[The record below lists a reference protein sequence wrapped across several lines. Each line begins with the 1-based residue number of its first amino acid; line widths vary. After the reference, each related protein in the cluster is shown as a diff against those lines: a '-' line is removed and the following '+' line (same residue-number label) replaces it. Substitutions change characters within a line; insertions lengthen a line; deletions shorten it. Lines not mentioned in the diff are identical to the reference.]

1 MRGIIRNKLIAY
13 ALVLSL
19 MLPNFIFNSY
29 ADSAPMKSAEASIT
43 HNLDRNLLGTASGS
57 IYADAGNDVDN
68 TELAEISTTNA
79 IEASTNVESPVN
91 IVPLTTEEAREK
103 GLIPETT
110 TPESIDAT
118 TEEALEVTDTS
129 EVTQP
134 TEASITLPE
143 VTSGAIKKK
152 VIVQY
157 INKPINTRMMS
168 MNVETAT
175 ADTADILKNISFQ
188 MLSDEEIE
196 QLKNNDNVAI
206 VEEDGEV
213 NINSTDSVDD
223 RAGAVSESWNQ
234 KKIAANLN
242 EAADYTGKYVKV
254 AILDTGIN
262 LNSTDLSVV
271 SGVSFVDG
279 VSSYDDD
286 NGHGTMVAEII
297 AGQHNDTC
305 ITGIAPDVQ
314 LYSVKV
320 LDSNG
325 KGYYENVMKG
335 LAWAVQNHMDV
346 VCMSF
351 GGSLYKETFEQVVN
365 DAYDNGLIMVAASG
379 NSALD
384 TVNYPAGFKKV
395 VCVGATDQNDNVASF
410 SNRGDALDIVAP
422 GVDIPTIDL
431 NDNVTS
437 FSGTSA
443 SVPEVVGVI
452 AKMLEKSP
460 QKKPDKLKAV
470 LYNSTIPV
478 FKGDKKDYGYGIANA
493 YWSLYNIEN
502 QYSFSEDG
510 ELPRYVSEHQMED
523 GTVEARYFTIIDD
536 NSVSGQPKTSTVRI
550 NTGDSLHFQVGFSS
564 WHSRTAA
571 KGYSESGQLQNSL
584 TYTTESIL
592 LDPNGNVSEV
602 KIGSDFWQY
611 NTSKGINE
619 YCVGPGNLM
628 DHTVSGSYFDSA
640 GTYTLRFHC
649 ADNGFDTALH
659 GSAYDDVLTV
669 IVSDSPTPV
678 DDYGNSF
685 NTAYNL
691 GSGSHVEKSGQID
704 PETDVDYF
712 KFSVSGTANV
722 TIQTTGDGDTYG
734 YLYNSGQAEIA
745 KNDDSGEGANF
756 RITQELTAGTYY
768 IKVQA
773 YENDSVLDYTLVLD
787 KTAVQTA
794 TKLSTPVITDIP
806 SPVNYGGL
814 TVYFSSVAN
823 AAYYYYELWAGTS
836 LVKSGNVNT
845 PSVTFTQSDF
855 SVARSYTFKVQA
867 KSNNINLYTH
877 SDFGQK
883 SFSTKLAAPVNL
895 ICNDANKPVRL
906 SWQADTAN
914 SGISNITYEVYR
926 NNVRIAASVAATSFK
941 DNSSGLSVG
950 STYTYYVIANGSG
963 YSSGPSNQV
972 SVIVGYQDRISPSA
986 PRLGFTNFN
995 VKVDRIYFTW
1005 QAGTDNIGVSTYEI
1019 YRNGAYLT
1027 DTGTTCQFTDSGLS
1041 KDSNYNYYLKS
1052 VDGAGNRSA
1061 PSNTITL
1068 RTDDYADSFDDAYLI
1083 QNFTSGSSITG
1094 KFNTITDYDYFEVVV
1109 NKPATYNID
1118 VASPNRDN
1126 LNCFV
1131 KLYGS
1136 NKSILK
1142 SFFYSSTFS
1151 NRNTLTAEPLS
1162 ADHYYIVVNSSKASA
1177 PTVGSSYL
1185 SLGTYNIS
1193 VSIKDKIPPT
1203 VPVLTVSEVTSNT
1216 VSLSWTAST
1225 DASGIAGYYVYRD
1238 GLQVAAL
1245 GAGVT
1250 SYVDFPSKEEPDNY
1264 SYYIVV
1270 KDLAGNSNHSNTV
1283 EVALTD
1289 SDWFESYYTDDS
1301 GQQVRFLISQI
1312 GQKGSYVLNDV
1323 KAYIEDGDD
1332 WRAYNYSYAT
1342 GNWSAGG
1349 VYAYN
1354 PVLEEGTVI
1363 TAASVP
1369 GGSNADVTESGSNP
1383 RVRIHKTNSEGLKR
1397 EITTAILNKCG
1408 IKTED
1413 LTENQMSML
1422 LYGVSRSVD
1431 DNLYFGLINKLFR
1444 NDEPNNIY
1452 YYSGKTVA
1460 DAAFLAAFIKGAGD
1474 ATIAAYSSFVAA
1486 GTSAGTGGLCLATG
1500 VGAPA
1505 GAALELGAVGA
1516 AGAGVVASI
1525 AAAALTGYVTHS
1537 AKVLQKDMNKL
1548 QKIKEA
1554 MADAM
1559 SKAEAL
1565 AAQYGGK
1572 NIVGTTFSEFK
1583 PTQEAVNWE
1592 KVEQYVQRLNAGEQ
1606 LPAIDVYQVAGK
1618 EGWFIEDGHHRF
1630 IASKITGK
1638 PVPINYKTT
1647 SGPTGMSDWT
1657 EVIWKEYTGEGDW

>member
-1 MRGIIRNKLIAY
+1 MRGNIRNKLIAY

-29 ADSAPMKSAEASIT
+29 ADSTPMKSAGASIT
-43 HNLDRNLLGTASGS
+43 HNLDQNLLGTASGS
-57 IYADAGNDVDN
+57 IYGDAGNNVGN
-68 TELAEISTTNA
+68 TEFAENSTASA
-79 IEASTNVESPVN
+79 IEVSTNSAVESPVN

-103 GLIPETT
+103 GLIPET
-110 TPESIDAT
+110 IDAA

-134 TEASITLPE
+134 TEASITIPE

-157 INKPINTRMMS
+157 INNPTSTFRTS
-168 MNVETAT
+168 LTAGSS
-175 ADTADILKNISFQ
+175 DTVDILKNISFQ
-188 MLSDEEIE
+188 TLSDEEIAN
-196 QLKNNDNVAI
+196 LMDDSSVYV
-206 VEEDGEV
+206 VEEDVEV
-213 NINSTDSVDD
+213 NINSIDSMDD
-223 RAGAVSESWNQ
+223 NAGAVSESWNQ
-234 KKIAANLN
+234 KKIAANLD
-242 EAADYTGKYVKV
+242 EAAEYTGKYVKV
-254 AILDTGIN
+254 AVLDTGIN
-262 LNSTDLSVV
+262 LNSNDLSVV

-297 AGQHNDTC
+297 AGQQNDTG
-305 ITGIAPDVQ
+305 ITGIAPDVE

-351 GGSLYKETFEQVVN
+351 GGSLYKETFELVVN

-431 NDNVTS
+431 NDNVTN

-478 FKGDKKDYGYGIANA
+478 FNGDKKDYGYGIANA

-536 NSVSGQPKTSTVRI
+536 TSVSGQPKTSTVRI

-584 TYTTESIL
+584 TYTTETIL
-592 LDPNGNVSEV
+592 LDPDGNVSEV

-628 DHTVSGSYFDSA
+628 DHTISGSYFDSA

-649 ADNGFDTALH
+649 ADNGFDTSLH
-659 GSAYDDVLTV
+659 GSANDDVLTV
-669 IVSDSPTPV
+669 IVSDTPPDD

-734 YLYNSGQAEIA
+734 YLYNSSQAEIA
-745 KNDDSGEGANF
+745 KNDDSGEGSNF
-756 RITQELTAGTYY
+756 LITQELTDGTYY
-768 IKVQA
+768 IKVQS
-773 YENDSVLDYTLVLD
+773 YENDSVLDYTLVID
-787 KTAVQTA
+787 KAATQAA
-794 TKLSTPVITDIP
+794 TKLPTPVITDIP

-823 AAYYYYELWAGTS
+823 AASYYYELWAGTS

-845 PSVTFTQSDF
+845 PSVTFTRSDF
-855 SVARSYTFKVQA
+855 SVASSYTFKVQA
-867 KSNNINLYTH
+867 KSNNTNLYTD

-906 SWQADTAN
+906 SWQADSAN
-914 SGISNITYEVYR
+914 SGISNITYEIYR
-926 NNVRIAASVAATSFK
+926 NNVRIAASVAAASFT
-941 DNSSGLSVG
+941 DNTSGLSVG

-1005 QAGTDNIGVSTYEI
+1005 GAGTDNIGVSKYEV
-1019 YRNGAYLT
+1019 YRNGTYLA
-1027 DTGTTCQFTDSGLS
+1027 DTGTSCQFTDTGLS
-1041 KDSNYNYYLKS
+1041 KDTNYSYYLKS
-1052 VDGAGNRSA
+1052 VDGAGNKSA
-1061 PSNTITL
+1061 PSSTITL

-1136 NKSILK
+1136 DRNILK
-1142 SFFYSSTFS
+1142 SFFYSNTFS

-1162 ADHYYIVVNSSKASA
+1162 VAHYYIVVNSSRASA
-1177 PTVGSSYL
+1177 PTVGSGYL
-1185 SLGTYNIS
+1185 SLGTYNIG
-1193 VSIKDKIPPT
+1193 VSIKDNIPPT
-1203 VPVLTVSEVTSNT
+1203 APVLTVSGVTSHT
-1216 VSLSWTAST
+1216 VNLSWTTST
-1225 DASGIAGYYVYRD
+1225 DNSGIAYYEVWRNDSLIKTSTGLNYSDATSDTALYTYYVVACDNAGNKSFSNQVSTYSAEYDFYEYELEVVDENDQIRKIDIKLSELGTGTNLKATIIRD
-1238 GLQVAAL
+1238 KTDCIDYTYNEGIWKETGGLYAYSPNGDEEVEYVGLITTYVLSYETLQTMLDENLKTYTGIEYNDL
-1245 GAGVT
+1245 GFKEKRYAEYGVYISLEKNLATGGLLQAGLAKL
-1250 SYVDFPSKEEPDNY
+1250 FPAYGDKVLDNY
-1264 SYYIVV
+1264 YVLAGEYTADEYLNVAYKLINAGTMLTGIGGIVKAGIKKIGKETV
-1270 KDLAGNSNHSNTV
+1270 KDTLRASLRSSKARFLAAAEAIGKIETGLRGISFTGKVEKTAKELNAFWKSNGYVNPPYKLGVPAYQIKLTKDTSFVKVYDGVNS
-1283 EVALTD
+1283 
-1289 SDWFESYYTDDS
+1289 FES
-1301 GQQVRFLISQI
+1301 GQFVMKL
-1312 GQKGSYVLNDV
+1312 
-1323 KAYIEDGDD
+1323 ED
-1332 WRAYNYSYAT
+1332 
-1342 GNWSAGG
+1342 
-1349 VYAYN
+1349 
-1354 PVLEEGTVI
+1354 I
-1363 TAASVP
+1363 T
-1369 GGSNADVTESGSNP
+1369 NADGSFM
-1383 RVRIHKTNSEGLKR
+1383 
-1397 EITTAILNKCG
+1397 TAQQ
-1408 IKTED
+1408 IKDKYALEF
-1413 LTENQMSML
+1413 LPK
-1422 LYGVSRSVD
+1422 Y
-1431 DNLYFGLINKLFR
+1431 
-1444 NDEPNNIY
+1444 
-1452 YYSGKTVA
+1452 VA
-1460 DAAFLAAFIKGAGD
+1460 DAKIP
-1474 ATIAAYSSFVAA
+1474 A
-1486 GTSAGTGGLCLATG
+1486 GTTMNCGIAGPIEGWGSGGGLQFDLNWNKIGDFTYRAT
-1500 VGAPA
+1500 
-1505 GAALELGAVGA
+1505 LG
-1516 AGAGVVASI
+1516 
-1525 AAAALTGYVTHS
+1525 
-1537 AKVLQKDMNKL
+1537 N
-1548 QKIKEA
+1548 
-1554 MADAM
+1554 
-1559 SKAEAL
+1559 
-1565 AAQYGGK
+1565 
-1572 NIVGTTFSEFK
+1572 
-1583 PTQEAVNWE
+1583 
-1592 KVEQYVQRLNAGEQ
+1592 
-1606 LPAIDVYQVAGK
+1606 
-1618 EGWFIEDGHHRF
+1618 
-1630 IASKITGK
+1630 
-1638 PVPINYKTT
+1638 
-1647 SGPTGMSDWT
+1647 
-1657 EVIWKEYTGEGDW
+1657 

>member
-1 MRGIIRNKLIAY
+1 MRGNIRNKLIAY

-29 ADSAPMKSAEASIT
+29 ADSTPMKSAGASIT
-43 HNLDRNLLGTASGS
+43 HNLDQNLLGTASGS
-57 IYADAGNDVDN
+57 IYADAGNDVGN
-68 TELAEISTTNA
+68 TEFAENSTTSA
-79 IEASTNVESPVN
+79 IEVSTNSAVESPVN
-91 IVPLTTEEAREK
+91 IIPLTTEEAREK
-103 GLIPETT
+103 GLIPET
-110 TPESIDAT
+110 IDAA

-134 TEASITLPE
+134 TEASITVPE
-143 VTSGAIKKK
+143 VTPSAIKKR
-152 VIVQY
+152 VIVQF
-157 INKPINTRMMS
+157 INEPDNTRMMS

-188 MLSDEEIE
+188 MLSEEEIE
-196 QLKNNDNVAI
+196 QLKNNGNVAI
-206 VEEDGEV
+206 VEEDVEV
-213 NINSTDSVDD
+213 NINSIDSVDD
-223 RAGAVSESWNQ
+223 SASTVSESWNQ

-242 EAADYTGKYVKV
+242 EAAEYTGKYVKV
-254 AILDTGIN
+254 AVLDTGIN
-262 LNSTDLSVV
+262 LNSNDLNVV

-297 AGQHNDTC
+297 AGQQNDIG
-305 ITGIAPDVQ
+305 ITGIAPDVE

-351 GGSLYKETFEQVVN
+351 GGSLYKETFENVVN

-437 FSGTSA
+437 FFGTSA
-443 SVPEVVGVI
+443 SAPEVVGII

-478 FKGDKKDYGYGIANA
+478 FNGDKKDYGYGIANA

-550 NTGDSLHFQVGFSS
+550 NAGDSLHFQVGFSS

-592 LDPNGNVSEV
+592 LDPDGDVTEV
-602 KIGSDFWQY
+602 KLGSDFWQY
-611 NTSKGINE
+611 NTSKGKNE

-640 GTYTLRFHC
+640 GIYTLRFHC

-659 GSAYDDVLTV
+659 GSEYDDVLTV
-669 IVSDSPTPV
+669 IVSDSSPAD

-691 GSGSHVEKSGQID
+691 GSGSHVEKSGWID
-704 PETDVDYF
+704 PETDVDCF

-722 TIQTTGDGDTYG
+722 TIQTTGDGDSYG
-734 YLYNSGQAEIA
+734 YLYNSSQAEIA

-768 IKVQA
+768 IKVQS
-773 YENDSVLDYTLVLD
+773 YENDSVLEYTLVID
-787 KTAVQTA
+787 KDAAQTA

-823 AAYYYYELWAGTS
+823 AAYYYYELWAGTAM
-836 LVKSGNVNT
+836 VKSGSVST
-845 PSVTFTQSDF
+845 PSVTFTRSDF
-855 SVARSYTFKVQA
+855 SVASSYTFKVQA
-867 KSNNINLYTH
+867 KSNNINLYTD

-895 ICNDANKPVRL
+895 ICSDANKPVRL
-906 SWQADTAN
+906 SWQADSAN
-914 SGISNITYEVYR
+914 SGIPNITYEVYR
-926 NNVRIAASVAATSFK
+926 NNVRIAANVAAASFT

-1005 QAGTDNIGVSTYEI
+1005 QAGTDNIGVSKYEV
-1019 YRNGAYLT
+1019 YRNGAYLA
-1027 DTGTTCQFTDSGLS
+1027 DTGTTCQFTDAGLL
-1041 KDSNYNYYLKS
+1041 KDTNYSYSLKS
-1052 VDGAGNRSA
+1052 VDGAGNKSA
-1061 PSNTITL
+1061 QSNTIKL
-1068 RTDDYADSFDDAYLI
+1068 RTDDYADSFDDAYLV

-1136 NKSILK
+1136 DKSILK
-1142 SFFYSSTFS
+1142 SFFYSDTFS

-1162 ADHYYIVVNSSKASA
+1162 ADHYYIVVNSSRASA

-1185 SLGTYNIS
+1185 SLGAYNIT

-1203 VPVLTVSEVTSNT
+1203 APVLTVSEVTSNT
-1216 VSLSWTAST
+1216 VNLSWTAST
-1225 DASGIAGYYVYRD
+1225 DDSGIAGYEVWRNGSLIRTTTGLNYADTTSDTALYTYYVIAYDNAGNKSYSNQVSTYSAEYDFYEYELEVVDENDQIRTLDIRLSELGTGSNLKATIIRD
-1238 GLQVAAL
+1238 KTDCIDYIYDEDTGWTETGGLYAYSPNGDEEVVYAGLISTYKLSYDSLQIMLDDNMKTYTGIEYSDL
-1245 GAGVT
+1245 GFKEKRYAEYGVYLSLEKNLMTGGLLHAGIAKL
-1250 SYVDFPSKEEPDNY
+1250 FPAYGDKVLDNY
-1264 SYYIVV
+1264 YV
-1270 KDLAGNSNHSNTV
+1270 LAGEYTADEYLNKAYTLINAGTTLTGIGGIVKAGIKKIGKWTLKDILTASLKNSKARFLAAAEAIRKIETGLRGISFTGKVEKTAKELNAFWKSNGYVNPPYKLGVPAYQIKLTKDTNFVKVYDGVHS
-1283 EVALTD
+1283 
-1289 SDWFESYYTDDS
+1289 FES
-1301 GQQVRFLISQI
+1301 GQFVMKLEDITNPDGSFLTAQQI
-1312 GQKGSYVLNDV
+1312 KN
-1323 KAYIEDGDD
+1323 K
-1332 WRAYNYSYAT
+1332 YA
-1342 GNWSAGG
+1342 
-1349 VYAYN
+1349 
-1354 PVLEEGTVI
+1354 LEFL
-1363 TAASVP
+1363 P
-1369 GGSNADVTESGSNP
+1369 
-1383 RVRIHKTNSEGLKR
+1383 K
-1397 EITTAILNKCG
+1397 
-1408 IKTED
+1408 
-1413 LTENQMSML
+1413 
-1422 LYGVSRSVD
+1422 Y
-1431 DNLYFGLINKLFR
+1431 
-1444 NDEPNNIY
+1444 
-1452 YYSGKTVA
+1452 VA
-1460 DAAFLAAFIKGAGD
+1460 DANIP
-1474 ATIAAYSSFVAA
+1474 A
-1486 GTSAGTGGLCLATG
+1486 GTTMNCGIAGSIEGWGSGGGLQFDLNWNKIGDFTYRAT
-1500 VGAPA
+1500 
-1505 GAALELGAVGA
+1505 LG
-1516 AGAGVVASI
+1516 
-1525 AAAALTGYVTHS
+1525 
-1537 AKVLQKDMNKL
+1537 N
-1548 QKIKEA
+1548 
-1554 MADAM
+1554 
-1559 SKAEAL
+1559 
-1565 AAQYGGK
+1565 
-1572 NIVGTTFSEFK
+1572 
-1583 PTQEAVNWE
+1583 
-1592 KVEQYVQRLNAGEQ
+1592 
-1606 LPAIDVYQVAGK
+1606 
-1618 EGWFIEDGHHRF
+1618 
-1630 IASKITGK
+1630 
-1638 PVPINYKTT
+1638 
-1647 SGPTGMSDWT
+1647 
-1657 EVIWKEYTGEGDW
+1657 